1 MIVIGSFVK
10 LFFSKIFVTFYTII
24 AILTRF
30 KRFRN
35 PVTIFIC
42 LIHPLRRPY
51 LPFLLPFINYPFCY
65 NNTYIFIVIIN
76 SIFIIN
82 IVTIC
87 ININEIIEFYL

>member
-1 MIVIGSFVK
+1 M
-10 LFFSKIFVTFYTII
+10 
-24 AILTRF
+24 
-30 KRFRN
+30 
-35 PVTIFIC
+35 
-42 LIHPLRRPY
+42 
-51 LPFLLPFINYPFCY
+51 PFLLPFINYPFCY